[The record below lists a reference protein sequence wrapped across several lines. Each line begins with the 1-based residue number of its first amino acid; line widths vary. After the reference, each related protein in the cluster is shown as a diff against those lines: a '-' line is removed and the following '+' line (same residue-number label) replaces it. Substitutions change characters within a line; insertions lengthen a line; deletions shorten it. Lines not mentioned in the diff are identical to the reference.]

1 MVLNLNVNIYN
12 FKFDKNRNTFIKD
25 QVEKKINSLFDF
37 YEYLINQVFN
47 VRLAP
52 KSINKIKQL
61 CDNQDYVLIN
71 NDKLEEI
78 INELIKHDLM
88 IKRIQNKI
96 NNNLIFNSFN
106 KKLGK
111 LQFMIFIKKT
121 INNPI
126 KIINNITVILE
137 NKIAMVNDLLNNTSG
152 SFNDDDDDVDDD
164 HDDDGDDDNHHDTL
178 NKSNFLKKLILS
190 FHKMLKTHSIDDDDQ
205 TNINNAM
212 IHKIL
217 FNKSNNINTSTL
229 KNLINSIQKS
239 IMQPKE
245 KQLNFILTPLF
256 GGGFSDEI
264 FNNINPDPTYE
275 DPTKYNN
282 LENYALAL
290 LFVISR
296 KYNELFNEIDNTK
309 LKDIIHFINLL
320 EDNIKSN
327 KSVKDQATDTDT
339 DTDTDITGKGTTK
352 GLGKG
357 KGPDAGKGKGPDD
370 GTGPGTGD
378 VPDDGKGD
386 VPGKGTGPDDGKGD
400 VPGKGGVKGKG
411 PAPPP
416 AAPKKGDGKGQKP
429 VPKKVEKSLINDELY
444 KSIPMRDKLTTIL
457 ANPPITVDSKKCYD
471 SIFESNPDN
480 IEENRVNNLINTY
493 LAVNYDLQTGTKT
506 EDNDLIITRILD
518 IMNNCD
524 DDDEIFNYLLYLIM
538 NTPDYQKILEKN
550 RNNPIYKS
558 LYNLFLSKLLLVP
571 TIILPTTKSLDDLK
585 ACYVKVNEKLWD
597 FYAAEIESDKKY
609 SEMLRS
615 FDISISKGDKKDDL
629 VCIKIG
635 DNSLLFQSLVSA
647 TKKETPSNYYF
658 LNSKLLLLLKYCKLI
673 TNMDFYNYYMIQR
686 IEYNK
691 TLYDK
696 LITYKYEIKV
706 DDEDEDGGG
715 KEKEY
720 DKDNILAKMIEHI
733 QFKFSYIERYQNWIN
748 EIPIKIKNIKLLI
761 KNCII
766 LIDSFYKDNKYNL
779 DLIKVKI
786 NNKEIFNLLILI
798 FETILDIKN
807 IFSKSGNTI
816 TINNI
821 TLSNIEDNINE
832 KNPFDAYYYK
842 HMTNYLIQRN
852 NKIFKLKLN
861 NVLDILKILISF
873 KILYTVFI
881 EVQKPKYLADVT
893 SLIFD
898 KATINDLLGKQV
910 SRKTPIKASK
920 NNFKSLS
927 IFSVLYTFQNEKINK
942 DDIISISD
950 NTIIYNYNILIYNF
964 RTMDFKFNYDQN
976 EDDRLQLLG
985 NNQYVQTIINN
996 IYSTDINYSIILSGL
1011 NNSIAGDEYV
1021 LTPRNGFINL
1031 LNKIDQESNPSQE
1044 LVELKNEIDPLSI
1057 QNIKI
1062 WNFIDLKFKQDFL
1075 PTTKYDEKHKEFVDS
1090 LKIFNYRNN
1099 QYIEQIQETI
1109 QRINL
1114 GKYEKKEVKSKY
1126 YKLDNY
1132 NQIDYKNK
1140 YLKYKNKYLLLNR
1153 I

>member
-12 FKFDKNRNTFIKD
+12 FKFDKNQNTFIKD

-52 KSINKIKQL
+52 KSINKIKKL

-152 SFNDDDDDVDDD
+152 SFNDDDDD
-164 HDDDGDDDNHHDTL
+164 GDDDNHHDTL

-190 FHKMLKTHSIDDDDQ
+190 FHKMLKTHSIDNDDQ

-245 KQLNFILTPLF
+245 KQLNFVLTPLF

-357 KGPDAGKGKGPDD
+357 KGPDD
-370 GTGPGTGD
+370 GS
-378 VPDDGKGD
+378 
-386 VPGKGTGPDDGKGD
+386 
-400 VPGKGGVKGKG
+400 VPGKGGVPPVPGKGKG
-411 PAPPP
+411 
-416 AAPKKGDGKGQKP
+416 KGQPP
-429 VPKKVEKSLINDELY
+429 VPKKVDKSLINDELY
-444 KSIPMRDKLTTIL
+444 KSIPTRDKLTTIL
-457 ANPPITVDSKKCYD
+457 ANLPITIDSTKCYD

-493 LAVNYDLQTGTKT
+493 LAVNYDLQTGTKI
-506 EDNDLIITRILD
+506 EDNDIIITRILD

-538 NTPDYQKILEKN
+538 NTSDYQKILDKN
-550 RNNPIYKS
+550 KNNPIYRS

-571 TIILPTTKSLDDLK
+571 TIIIPTTKSLVDLK

-597 FYAAEIESDKKY
+597 LYAAEIESDKIY
-609 SEMLRS
+609 SEMLRN
-615 FDISISKGDKKDDL
+615 FDISISKGDQISDR

-635 DNSLLFQSLVSA
+635 DNSLLFQQLVLA
-647 TKKETPSNYYF
+647 QTKKTPSKYYF
-658 LNSKLLLLLKYCKLI
+658 LNSKLLLLLKYCQLI
-673 TNMDFYNYYMIQR
+673 TNTDFYDKYMNKR
-686 IEYNK
+686 IEYKK
-691 TLYDK
+691 TLYEK
-696 LITYKYEIKV
+696 LITYKYENKV
-706 DDEDEDGGG
+706 DDDDDGDGGSDGDGDGGSDAGDDGDGDG
-715 KEKEY
+715 KEKKD
-720 DKDNILAKMIEHI
+720 DKDNILAKMIDHVK
-733 QFKFSYIERYQNWIN
+733 FRFSYIERYQNWIDA
-748 EIPIKIKNIKLLI
+748 IPIKIKNIKLLI
-761 KNCII
+761 KDCII

-786 NNKEIFNLLILI
+786 NNKEIFNLLIRI

-821 TLSNIEDNINE
+821 TLLNIEDSINE

-852 NKIFKLKLN
+852 NQILKLKLN

-881 EVQKPKYLADVT
+881 EVQKPKSLADVT
-893 SLIFD
+893 SLKFD
-898 KATINDLLGKQV
+898 QANIYDLLNKSV
-910 SRKTPIKASK
+910 SGQTPKKASK

-927 IFSVLYTFQNEKINK
+927 IFSVLYTFQNNKINT

-950 NTIIYNYNILIYNF
+950 NTLICNYNILIYNF
-964 RTMDFKFNYDQN
+964 RTTDFKFNYEQN
-976 EDDRLQLLG
+976 DDDRNQLLG
-985 NNQYVQTIINN
+985 NTQDVESIINN
-996 IYSTDINYSIILSGL
+996 IYSIDIKYSIILADL
-1011 NNSIAGDEYV
+1011 NNSIPVDEYV

-1031 LNKIDQESNPSQE
+1031 QNKIDQETNPSPE
-1044 LVELKNEIDPLSI
+1044 LVNLKNDIDPLSI

-1062 WNFIDLKFKQDFL
+1062 WNLIDTKFKQDFL
-1075 PTTKYDEKHKEFVDS
+1075 PTTKYDEKLKHFIDS
-1090 LKIFNYRNN
+1090 LKIFTYRNN

-1114 GKYEKKEVKSKY
+1114 GKNQKKEIKSKY
-1126 YKLDNY
+1126 YKIDNY